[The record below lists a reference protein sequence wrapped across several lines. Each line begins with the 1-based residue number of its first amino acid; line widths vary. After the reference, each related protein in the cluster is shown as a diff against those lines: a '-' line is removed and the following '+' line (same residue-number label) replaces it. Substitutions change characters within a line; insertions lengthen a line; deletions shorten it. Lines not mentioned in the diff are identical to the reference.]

1 MTEQYLVGTRRY
13 SLNTSPSLRKKQ
25 EFDKQFDELVEKAR
39 TEYENFR
46 IKANDHVTELWAIL
60 KKRCEYFLIDFSV
73 DEQVKARQ
81 RIMSACKDIWAKS
94 TIVDALNELSPESVN
109 QTKSKAGKAS
119 GSVRKSN
126 TDGKQ
131 IIRVTLT
138 ESDMTQIATAVSQK
152 KGVVIEVDISAKKIV
167 GVYERLYP
175 IGKEQ
180 TMAS

>member
-94 TIVDALNELSPESVN
+94 TIVDALNKLSPESVN
-109 QTKSKAGKAS
+109 PDKSRAGKAS
-119 GSVRKSN
+119 ASFRKSSTIIN
-126 TDGKQ
+126 GNPTVQ
-131 IIRVTLT
+131 IDL
-138 ESDMTQIATAVSQK
+138 SDTAIK
-152 KGVVIEVDISAKKIV
+152 LINEAKNQ
-167 GVYERLYP
+167 
-175 IGKEQ
+175 GKEVALLVDLVKKKLVMVLPL
-180 TMAS
+180 TKTSPTA